1 MCLKG
6 RWKFLSENFWKL
18 NGPYIAGS
26 FGGLREPLATP
37 AIHVVAR
44 SCYLLHS
51 WYRTA
56 TQYHIYHHASEV
68 GRTHRLYAVRHRD
81 LRVVLDCRKN
91 PSTAPGLPRLASVA
105 PALRHR
111 LSPRANASL
120 TAVLLGHLLNTT
132 ARSSSSAVYWARPRR
147 APDTASVSP
156 SSTPCFLFFHSTWHE
171 RERGLSMQRAGP
183 KVRSAVCRDRSI
195 EDSRAPLQQHR
206 FRVLQ
211 PPPTASSTSTG
222 FCINHAGPA
231 YGCICN
237 HHYRRCQV
245 ASSLLFSS
253 RSPRRLICIPPS
265 K

>member
-26 FGGLREPLATP
+26 FGGLREPLATL

-105 PALRHR
+105 LALRHR

-120 TAVLLGHLLNTT
+120 TASSSAIYWTPRRGPPPPPCTELDHGELLIPRPCLRRAHP
-132 ARSSSSAVYWARPRR
+132 ASSSST
-147 APDTASVSP
+147 APDMREKGASRCKGQGPKCEARCAGIDPSRTLELHCSSTASVSF
-156 SSTPCFLFFHSTWHE
+156 SL
-171 RERGLSMQRAGP
+171 R
-183 KVRSAVCRDRSI
+183 
-195 EDSRAPLQQHR
+195 LQQAPQALA
-206 FRVLQ
+206 F
-211 PPPTASSTSTG
+211 ASTTQALLMVVFATITTDG
-222 FCINHAGPA
+222 
-231 YGCICN
+231 
-237 HHYRRCQV
+237 V
-245 ASSLLFSS
+245 KSL
-253 RSPRRLICIPPS
+253 PPS
-265 K
+265 CSALDLHGV